1 MGTQILK
8 VSYTDL
14 KINVHSLF
22 RKITDKT
29 EDLGRDLKTKKQ
41 RNRIVSHTCEEQS
54 RFLVSMPLGLCLSSS
69 TWAALTTFIHWGLK
83 QQRLIS
89 HHSEGS
95 EVQDQGARKFI
106 TW

>member
-1 MGTQILK
+1 LSKGKHSRRQDKTCGKISQSINKPMGTQILK

-69 TWAALTTFIHWGLK
+69 TWAALTTFIH
-83 QQRLIS
+83 
-89 HHSEGS
+89 
-95 EVQDQGARKFI
+95 
-106 TW
+106 